1 MRPRYLRGRR
11 PPINIQMRHSAD
23 HHWDDLFATCRSS
36 TTLSSILTVAMTG
49 ERRGGRDQCWGIGR
63 CTQMS
68 QTTSSWKQ
76 WVSLFFVWLFLYSL
90 AFINGLW
97 PFIKFAESEATLQ
110 CLSKLWSLI
119 HSSEQNWNSF
129 CLGLIDV
136 KTPCQEYPDS
146 QKHNPPEPATAPVW
160 TAADIDWPWT
170 EEWHGDRNEGPV
182 MSLPQ

>member
-1 MRPRYLRGRR
+1 
-11 PPINIQMRHSAD
+11 
-23 HHWDDLFATCRSS
+23 
-36 TTLSSILTVAMTG
+36 
-49 ERRGGRDQCWGIGR
+49 
-63 CTQMS
+63 MS

-146 QKHNPPEPATAPVW
+146 QKHNPPQSQPLLQSGPLQILIDLGLRNDTETVMRVQSWVSRNNKQHSFAKRCNNRVW
-160 TAADIDWPWT
+160 GKLDTRSKTIIKIPL
-170 EEWHGDRNEGPV
+170 
-182 MSLPQ
+182 SSC